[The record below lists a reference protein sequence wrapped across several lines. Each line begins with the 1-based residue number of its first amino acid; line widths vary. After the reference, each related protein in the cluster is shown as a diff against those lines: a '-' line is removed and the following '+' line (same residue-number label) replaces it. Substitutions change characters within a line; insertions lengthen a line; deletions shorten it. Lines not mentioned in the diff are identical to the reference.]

1 MQLFELVSPR
11 LFRPLAGPN
20 RAFYAELLLL
30 LWEECRHTADYS
42 ISRAEAV
49 SRAEDYFAALAKPL
63 ALDADGA
70 GDEDEQPTRDP
81 HTLAVGFLLRL
92 RRTGWLE
99 EQPGSYETE
108 PTLAFM
114 PEVTPLLDALEEILN
129 PRVVT
134 YTGKLYKAWQLLG
147 SIGQE
152 KSPYENVLREVA
164 ADLETLNKSLRA
176 LNASIGHYIDRLTHN
191 RTPQEVLELFD
202 QYEEKVVAAAYHRF
216 KTSDNLFNYRAY
228 LEEELDDCEQNQLPR
243 LALDYA
249 RVERCAPG
257 EAAPRVRALIQ
268 QQRDALEEMS
278 TLMRQIDQSHI
289 RYRKRAVQRAQF
301 LLLSDRSAQGSVT
314 ALLRRY
320 AEEIKTP
327 DQLFEPDDGPLA
339 GRLHLWPVQ
348 VFGEKPLYPPAAPR
362 TDMPLA
368 PVQAGQLADVLPILK
383 QNKSE
388 YFVFVGNDPHAVEV
402 MQAMQRPV
410 DKIAFGFQNNAGR
423 REHDRLVSVHMG
435 MGMTVGGATAPLSGA
450 FRLRL
455 QAAFE
460 GTHYKLT
467 YYSDMDEW
475 LKSHIAFILPCAY
488 ACYAVDGELS
498 RTTVEQRR
506 MIVDAAWECCEML
519 KAAGVPVNDAENT
532 DRYREGTKQRKK
544 TERMVYWMAQTVV
557 GKWCI
562 SDHAMRAV
570 SEMQYLDE
578 AFAAL
583 RATTLVE
590 MTAWD
595 ELRRSLPRKK

>member
-1 MQLFELVSPR
+1 MVETILRVDGMMCGMCESHINDVVRKTARVNKVTSSHTKGETVIVSEQPVDVET
-11 LFRPLAGPN
+11 LKAAIAETGYTVTGVQTRPYEKKGFFSFLKSNSPVFLAGLIMQN
-20 RAFYAELLLL
+20 RRYLVMRILV
-30 LWEECRHTADYS
+30 Y
-42 ISRAEAV
+42 
-49 SRAEDYFAALAKPL
+49 
-63 ALDADGA
+63 GA
-70 GDEDEQPTRDP
+70 GVQGCQ
-81 HTLAVGFLLRL
+81 LAH
-92 RRTGWLE
+92 
-99 EQPGSYETE
+99 S
-108 PTLAFM
+108 LAQ
-114 PEVTPLLDALEEILN
+114 N
-129 PRVVT
+129 KKNVVT
-134 YTGKLYKAWQLLG
+134 LLARG
-147 SIGQE
+147 E
-152 KSPYENVLREVA
+152 WKEV
-164 ADLETLNKSLRA
+164 
-176 LNASIGHYIDRLTHN
+176 
-191 RTPQEVLELFD
+191 
-202 QYEEKVVAAAYHRF
+202 
-216 KTSDNLFNYRAY
+216 
-228 LEEELDDCEQNQLPR
+228 
-243 LALDYA
+243 
-249 RVERCAPG
+249 
-257 EAAPRVRALIQ
+257 
-268 QQRDALEEMS
+268 
-278 TLMRQIDQSHI
+278 IDQKGLTI
-289 RYRKRAVQRAQF
+289 RHMLQRKTTV
-301 LLLSDRSAQGSVT
+301 DRMQT
-314 ALLRRY
+314 
-320 AEEIKTP
+320 
-327 DQLFEPDDGPLA
+327 
-339 GRLHLWPVQ
+339 
-348 VFGEKPLYPPAAPR
+348 
-362 TDMPLA
+362 TDVLA
-368 PVQAGQLADVLPILK
+368 PEDVYDLVFVTVQAGQLADVLPILK
-383 QNKSE
+383 ANRSQ
-388 YFVFVGNDPHAVEV
+388 YFIFVGNDPYAQE
-402 MQAMQRPV
+402 MLQAMQRPV

>member
-99 EQPGSYETE
+99 EQPGSYESE
-108 PTLAFM
+108 PTFAFM

-257 EAAPRVRALIQ
+257 EAAPRVCALIQ

-278 TLMRQIDQSHI
+278 TLMKEIDASHI

-320 AEEIKTP
+320 AEEIRSP
-327 DQLFEPDDGPLA
+327 EQLFEPDDGPVA
-339 GRLHLWPVQ
+339 ARLHLYPAA
-348 VFGEKPLYPPAAPR
+348 VFGAKPLYPPAAPR
-362 TDMPLA
+362 TEAPLA
-368 PVQAGQLADVLPILK
+368 PVRTEPL
-383 QNKSE
+383 
-388 YFVFVGNDPHAVEV
+388 DPA
-402 MQAMQRPV
+402 
-410 DKIAFGFQNNAGR
+410 
-423 REHDRLVSVHMG
+423 
-435 MGMTVGGATAPLSGA
+435 
-450 FRLRL
+450 RLRQEQQL
-455 QAAFE
+455 LLDYARLAVTEENVALLARQA
-460 GTHYKLT
+460 L
-467 YYSDMDEW
+467 
-475 LKSHIAFILPCAY
+475 
-488 ACYAVDGELS
+488 
-498 RTTVEQRR
+498 
-506 MIVDAAWECCEML
+506 AAR
-519 KAAGVPVNDAENT
+519 GQVNA
-532 DRYREGTKQRKK
+532 
-544 TERMVYWMAQTVV
+544 
-557 GKWCI
+557 
-562 SDHAMRAV
+562 S
-570 SEMQYLDE
+570 
-578 AFAAL
+578 
-583 RATTLVE
+583 TLVE
-590 MTAWD
+590 EYPNDFTGIIGLHTYSQSPHREYDITLTGNWVERGGFRFQD
-595 ELRRSLPRKK
+595 FVLTRRKEVNTDGNH

>member
-1 MQLFELVSPR
+1 MVETILRVDGMMCGMCESHINDVVRKTARVNKVTSSHTKGETVIISEQPVDVEALKAAIAETGYTVTGVQTRPYEKKGFFSFLKSNSPV
-11 LFRPLAGPN
+11 FLAGLIMQN
-20 RAFYAELLLL
+20 RRYLVMRILV
-30 LWEECRHTADYS
+30 Y
-42 ISRAEAV
+42 
-49 SRAEDYFAALAKPL
+49 
-63 ALDADGA
+63 GA
-70 GDEDEQPTRDP
+70 GVQGCQ
-81 HTLAVGFLLRL
+81 LAH
-92 RRTGWLE
+92 
-99 EQPGSYETE
+99 S
-108 PTLAFM
+108 LAQ
-114 PEVTPLLDALEEILN
+114 N
-129 PRVVT
+129 KKNVVT
-134 YTGKLYKAWQLLG
+134 LLARG
-147 SIGQE
+147 E
-152 KSPYENVLREVA
+152 WKEV
-164 ADLETLNKSLRA
+164 
-176 LNASIGHYIDRLTHN
+176 
-191 RTPQEVLELFD
+191 
-202 QYEEKVVAAAYHRF
+202 
-216 KTSDNLFNYRAY
+216 
-228 LEEELDDCEQNQLPR
+228 
-243 LALDYA
+243 
-249 RVERCAPG
+249 
-257 EAAPRVRALIQ
+257 
-268 QQRDALEEMS
+268 
-278 TLMRQIDQSHI
+278 IDQKGLTI
-289 RYRKRAVQRAQF
+289 RHMLQRKTTV
-301 LLLSDRSAQGSVT
+301 DRMQT
-314 ALLRRY
+314 
-320 AEEIKTP
+320 
-327 DQLFEPDDGPLA
+327 
-339 GRLHLWPVQ
+339 
-348 VFGEKPLYPPAAPR
+348 
-362 TDMPLA
+362 TDVLA
-368 PVQAGQLADVLPILK
+368 PEDVYDLVFVTVQAGQLADVLPILK
-383 QNKSE
+383 ANRSQ
-388 YFVFVGNDPHAVEV
+388 YFIFVGNDPYAQE
-402 MQAMQRPV
+402 MLQAMQRPV

-460 GTHYKLT
+460 GTPYKLT

>member
-99 EQPGSYETE
+99 EQPGSYESE

-228 LEEELDDCEQNQLPR
+228 LEEELDDCEANHLPR

-278 TLMRQIDQSHI
+278 NLIREIDASHI

-301 LLLSDRSAQGSVT
+301 LLLSDRSSQGSVT

-320 AEEIKTP
+320 AEDIRTP
-327 DQLFEPDDGPLA
+327 EQLFEPDDGPVA
-339 GRLHLWPVQ
+339 KRLHLYPAA
-348 VFGEKPLYPPAAPR
+348 VFGEKFLYPPAAQR
-362 TDMPLA
+362 TAEPLA
-368 PVQAGQLADVLPILK
+368 PVRTEGFDPEQLKKEQQLLLDYARLAVTEENVALLARQALAARPQVNAALLADEYPNDFARIIGLHTYSQSPHRDYNIQLTGNWVERGGFRFEDFVLT
-383 QNKSE
+383 
-388 YFVFVGNDPHAVEV
+388 
-402 MQAMQRPV
+402 R
-410 DKIAFGFQNNAGR
+410 R
-423 REHDRLVSVHMG
+423 RE
-435 MGMTVGGATAPLSGA
+435 
-450 FRLRL
+450 
-455 QAAFE
+455 E
-460 GTHYKLT
+460 
-467 YYSDMDEW
+467 
-475 LKSHIAFILPCAY
+475 
-488 ACYAVDGELS
+488 
-498 RTTVEQRR
+498 
-506 MIVDAAWECCEML
+506 
-519 KAAGVPVNDAENT
+519 EN
-532 DRYREGTKQRKK
+532 GN
-544 TERMVYWMAQTVV
+544 
-557 GKWCI
+557 
-562 SDHAMRAV
+562 H
-570 SEMQYLDE
+570 
-578 AFAAL
+578 
-583 RATTLVE
+583 
-590 MTAWD
+590 
-595 ELRRSLPRKK
+595 

>member
-202 QYEEKVVAAAYHRF
+202 QYEEQVVAAAYHRF

-228 LEEELDDCEQNQLPR
+228 LEEELDDCEQNHLPR

-278 TLMRQIDQSHI
+278 TLMKEIDASHI

-320 AEEIKTP
+320 AEDIRTPEQLIKT
-327 DQLFEPDDGPLA
+327 DDSPVEA
-339 GRLHLWPVQ
+339 RLHLYPAA
-348 VFGEKPLYPPAAPR
+348 VFGTKPLYPPAAPR
-362 TDMPLA
+362 TGAPLA
-368 PVQAGQLADVLPILK
+368 PVRTEPL
-383 QNKSE
+383 
-388 YFVFVGNDPHAVEV
+388 DP
-402 MQAMQRPV
+402 
-410 DKIAFGFQNNAGR
+410 
-423 REHDRLVSVHMG
+423 DRLRQEQQLLLDD
-435 MGMTVGGATAPLSGA
+435 A
-450 FRLRL
+450 RLAVTEENVALLAR
-455 QAAFE
+455 QA
-460 GTHYKLT
+460 L
-467 YYSDMDEW
+467 
-475 LKSHIAFILPCAY
+475 
-488 ACYAVDGELS
+488 
-498 RTTVEQRR
+498 
-506 MIVDAAWECCEML
+506 AAR
-519 KAAGVPVNDAENT
+519 GQVNA
-532 DRYREGTKQRKK
+532 
-544 TERMVYWMAQTVV
+544 
-557 GKWCI
+557 
-562 SDHAMRAV
+562 S
-570 SEMQYLDE
+570 
-578 AFAAL
+578 
-583 RATTLVE
+583 TLVE
-590 MTAWD
+590 EYPNDFTGIIGLHTYSQSPHREYDITLTGNWVERGGFRFQD
-595 ELRRSLPRKK
+595 FVLTRRKEVNTDGNH